1 MNQIHVLD
9 CTLRDGG
16 YCNNWEFGYENKRKI
31 LKGLIEADLDV
42 IECGFLTNK
51 IVYDQNGT
59 KFTNLSEISEIL
71 PTDRKGKIFVAMVNF
86 GEYDLEKLPC
96 YDGTSI
102 DGIRVAFHKKDRE
115 KALEWCRIIGDKG
128 YKVYIQPMVTISY
141 TDGEFL
147 ELIQKSNELEP
158 ESFYV
163 VDSFGF
169 MRKKDL
175 LRLFRTVE
183 KNLKEGIKI
192 GFHSHNNM
200 QLAYANAQTLE
211 ELETSRDIIIDTSVM
226 GMGRGAGNL
235 NTELFVEYLNEERG
249 KKYDLK
255 PLLILID
262 EVLSNFYDENYWG
275 YSLPNYLSAK
285 YATHPNYAGYLDDK
299 KTLTYEDMNAIFSNM
314 EEDKRVYFD
323 KEYMEQL
330 YNAYMRRGAVKKEQ
344 LEEVHKNLKGKKV
357 LLIAP
362 GKSAEDEKDK
372 IIACSQQPDVV
383 TMEINFKYQ
392 YIDTDY
398 LFLSN
403 LRRYRNMEQ
412 VEMKKAIVTS
422 NILSDDGGIKTDY
435 AELLNANEYVKDNAG
450 MMAVKFLIQME
461 VAEIMIAGM
470 DGYSHNEELNY
481 MNKEVQMNIKKN
493 VADQMN
499 RGMEE
504 VLKELSRE
512 IPIIFVTEPK
522 YIRI

>member
-16 YCNNWEFGYENKRKI
+16 YCNNWEFGYENKKKI
-31 LKGLIEADLDV
+31 LNGLIEADIDV
-42 IECGFLTNK
+42 IECGFLTDK
-51 IVYDQNGT
+51 IDYNREGSR
-59 KFTNLSEISEIL
+59 FTSVSEISEII
-71 PTDRKGKIFVAMVNF
+71 PAERQGKVFVSMVNY
-86 GEYDLEKLPC
+86 GEYNLDKLPC
-96 YDGTSI
+96 YDGNSI
-102 DGIRVAFHKKDRE
+102 DGIRVAFHKKDRR
-115 KALEWCRIIGDKG
+115 KALEWCKVIGDKG
-128 YKVYIQPMVTISY
+128 YKVYVQPMVTISY
-141 TDGEFL
+141 TDEEFL
-147 ELIQKSNELEP
+147 DLIQKSNELKP
-158 ESFYV
+158 EAFYI

-175 LRLFRTVE
+175 LRLFKMVE
-183 KNLKEGIKI
+183 QNLEEGIKI

-211 ELETSRDIIIDTSVM
+211 ELETNRDILIDTSVM

-235 NTELFVEYLNEERG
+235 NTELFVDYLNEERN
-249 KKYDLK
+249 KNYDLN

-262 EVLSNFYDENYWG
+262 EVLSDFYDENYWG

-314 EEDKRVYFD
+314 EEDKRAYFD
-323 KEYMEQL
+323 KNYMDQL
-330 YNAYMRRGAVKKEQ
+330 YNAYMRRGEVKKEQ
-344 LEEVHKNLKGKKV
+344 LEEVYKNLKGKKV

-372 IIACSQQPDVV
+372 IIACAKQADVV

-403 LRRYRNMEQ
+403 LRRYRSMEEP
-412 VEMKKAIVTS
+412 EMKKAIITS
-422 NILSDDGGIKTDY
+422 NILSDQVGVKTDY
-435 AELLNANEYVKDNAG
+435 AELLNNNEYVKDNAG
-450 MMAVKFLIQME
+450 MMAVKFLIRME

-512 IPIIFVTEPK
+512 IPITFVTEPK